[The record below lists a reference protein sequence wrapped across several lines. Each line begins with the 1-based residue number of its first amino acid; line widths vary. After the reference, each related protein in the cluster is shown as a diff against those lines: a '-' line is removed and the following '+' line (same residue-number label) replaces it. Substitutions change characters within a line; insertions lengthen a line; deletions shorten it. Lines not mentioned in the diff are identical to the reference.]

1 MVILSKVYKYDEQQ
15 SGLPQ
20 GPSPPTSFALS
31 LGPICL
37 NSILVLY
44 ILARSLA
51 KSLKSTLSLAI
62 NVKNSCVI

>member
-37 NSILVLY
+37 NSILVL
-44 ILARSLA
+44 
-51 KSLKSTLSLAI
+51 
-62 NVKNSCVI
+62 